1 MPVVDTLAPEYRYVL
16 TDLMTNTVIGE
27 LPFSGVTYGRGLKS
41 AGNFAGT
48 TPIIHGKTNT
58 ADIYETTMP
67 GRTGLYVLRNGV
79 CVWGGIIWTRDYD
92 LQGRVLSVTGQEFT
106 SYLHHRSI
114 WKTFTSDYGATAVAY
129 NNGGTDYID
138 LTLDTGL
145 SAGTLASGSK
155 VQLFF
160 SGTGVAQYNHAYTV
174 DQQLDNGVIR
184 VLARVA
190 GVTITFTRLAGK
202 IVTVWTNGKHGF
214 KKGNKVRISG
224 TGNSK
229 YDGIRSVKAVANSS
243 CFSFSISTTNT
254 KTWTKKKGASGA
266 KAAPYAQVTTG
277 TYTGVTVRVRT
288 DTYDYVKGMLNAVF
302 SDFDGIE
309 FAIGNE
315 PGVSYALDVV
325 AYQLLSGVATI
336 TTEDPHELAEGQQ
349 VTIRNLHP
357 RLNGQYEVT
366 EVPTDSSFRYQRL
379 GQPGLSYTTV
389 TPTERVVTKRRR
401 KNLLATLTTSAAHGY
416 SVGDIVTVSGVD
428 PSSYK
433 NSVYDGTFTIT
444 SLNAAANSFTY
455 HVPNNADS
463 KVDEKSNTTNVG
475 VTVTPNGSS
484 VVERQAI
491 VGTGGSFPNSGN
503 VGIELETNKYSGVDV
518 KPAVHRGGAADNVGD
533 SLTQY
538 ADSVDGFE
546 YRIDCDYDADLQ
558 KFTRTFRLLQI
569 DVPNPP
575 EPGEVSP
582 ISRFGA
588 DKLVFEYPGNIAS
601 LSISESAENAATRMF
616 VTGATAGAEG
626 NPYYAAAS
634 ATELLN
640 PLDGSR
646 AWPLLDGV
654 ESMSDESDQT
664 VLYGYAERYLRE
676 ARPPVMEF
684 SITVNGSIDPVI
696 GTFKPGDW
704 CSVVVDDD
712 FVQARMNNSL
722 EPRNTALVRKIQAF
736 DVQVPDGV
744 SFPEIVTLKLVPE
757 WQVDVSAN

>member
-27 LPFSGVTYGRGLKS
+27 LPFSGVSYGRGLKS

-48 TPIIHGKTNT
+48 TPIIHGKTSGY
-58 ADIYETTMP
+58 DIYETTMP

-92 LQGRVLSVTGQEFT
+92 LQARVLSVTGQEFT

-114 WKTFTSDYGATAVAY
+114 WKTFTSDYGATGVAY
-129 NNGGTDYID
+129 NNGSTDYID

-145 SAGTLASGSK
+145 SAGTIASGSK

-184 VLARVA
+184 VLAKVA

-214 KKGNKVRISG
+214 KKNDKVRISLS
-224 TGNSK
+224 GNDK
-229 YDGIRSVKAVANSS
+229 YNGVRTVKSVANSS

-254 KTWTKKKGASGA
+254 KTWTKKKAPGGA
-266 KAAPYAQVTTG
+266 KAAPYSQVTTG
-277 TYTGVTVRVRT
+277 TYTGITVRVRT

-315 PGVSYALDVV
+315 PGVSYALNVV
-325 AYQLLSGVATI
+325 GRQLLSGVATI
-336 TTEDPHELAEGQQ
+336 TTEDPHELSEGQQ

-357 RLNGQYEVT
+357 RLNGQFEVT

-379 GQPGLSYTTV
+379 GQPSLTYADV
-389 TPTERVVTKRRR
+389 APNERVILRRR
-401 KNLLATLTTSAAHGY
+401 RTNLLATLTTSAAHGY

-428 PSSYK
+428 PASYK
-433 NSVYDGTFTIT
+433 SAVYDGTFPIDR
-444 SLNAAANSFTY
+444 LNGTTGFSY
-455 HVPNNADS
+455 YVQNNNDS
-463 KVDEKSNTTNVG
+463 KKDEKGTSSTVG
-475 VTVTPNGSS
+475 VTVSPSGSA
-484 VVERQAI
+484 VVNQEAI

-503 VGIELETNKYSGVDV
+503 VGIELEVDKYSGVDV
-518 KPAVHRGGAADNVGD
+518 KPGTHRGGAADNVGD

-558 KFTRTFRLLQI
+558 QFTRTFRLLQI

-616 VTGATAGAEG
+616 VTGSTAGAEG
-626 NPYYAAAS
+626 NPYYAAAA
-634 ATELLN
+634 ATEQI
-640 PLDGSR
+640 GR
-646 AWPLLDGV
+646 AHV
-654 ESMSDESDQT
+654 
-664 VLYGYAERYLRE
+664 
-676 ARPPVMEF
+676 
-684 SITVNGSIDPVI
+684 
-696 GTFKPGDW
+696 
-704 CSVVVDDD
+704 
-712 FVQARMNNSL
+712 
-722 EPRNTALVRKIQAF
+722 
-736 DVQVPDGV
+736 
-744 SFPEIVTLKLVPE
+744 
-757 WQVDVSAN
+757 